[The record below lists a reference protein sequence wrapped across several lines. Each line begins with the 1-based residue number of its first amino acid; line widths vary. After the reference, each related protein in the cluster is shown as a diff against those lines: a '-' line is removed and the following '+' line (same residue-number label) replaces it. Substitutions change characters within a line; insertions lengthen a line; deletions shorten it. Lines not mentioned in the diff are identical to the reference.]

1 MKNKTSK
8 TTKTKLC
15 LKEPTLTTG
24 DNIILSKGKRVLSV
38 LKVLFILE
46 CEFTD
51 LIKYEDSFCIS
62 TRYHCYLNKV
72 TGKLKAE
79 SEASSA

>member
-38 LKVLFILE
+38 LKVLFILD
-46 CEFTD
+46 CEFT
-51 LIKYEDSFCIS
+51 
-62 TRYHCYLNKV
+62 V
-72 TGKLKAE
+72 T
-79 SEASSA
+79 

>member
-8 TTKTKLC
+8 TKLY
-15 LKEPTLTTG
+15 LKETTLTTG

-38 LKVLFILE
+38 LKVLFILD

-51 LIKYEDSFCIS
+51 LIKYEDSFGIS
-62 TRYHCYLNKV
+62 TRYHC
-72 TGKLKAE
+72 
-79 SEASSA
+79 